1 MFFLCFD
8 STNLLTYVNVT
19 TESSVQDFMVYLKIF
34 HVKFHVDY
42 ESFKELNKFWKKSF
56 EEKMFTG
63 PEQKTSSGLQAVE
76 IGQVF
81 GQVKLPSLSGT

>member
-1 MFFLCFD
+1 
-8 STNLLTYVNVT
+8 
-19 TESSVQDFMVYLKIF
+19 
-34 HVKFHVDY
+34 
-42 ESFKELNKFWKKSF
+42 
-56 EEKMFTG
+56 MFTG